1 MLVSVVVVRGDD
13 GEDGDRAKKS
23 HALLPSSLQLAEKG

>member
-1 MLVSVVVVRGDD
+1 MLVSVFIVRVGD

-23 HALLPSSLQLAEKG
+23 HALLPSSLHLAEKG